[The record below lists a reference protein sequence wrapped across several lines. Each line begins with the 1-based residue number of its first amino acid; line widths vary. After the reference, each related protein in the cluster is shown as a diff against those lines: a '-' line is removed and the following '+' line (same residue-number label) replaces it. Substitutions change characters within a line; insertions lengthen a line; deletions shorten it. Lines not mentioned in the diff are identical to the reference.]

1 MGSGSKWNAD
11 IKIDKAQ
18 HRRDIL
24 GFRTTSRPNHEVKK
38 PQEDAR
44 RAARADR
51 RADRRA
57 AAKAEGSSLCTAI
70 LLASSLSAAGL
81 ASNIAK
87 LKGWA

>member
-44 RAARADR
+44 REA

-57 AAKAEGSSLCTAI
+57 AAKAEGSSLCAAI